1 VAQSPQ
7 TRDTGLR
14 RVTRLT
20 SWALAGAVAL
30 SASVS
35 FLIAKAQTGSAASV
49 GSSNT
54 SGATTGAP
62 APVVIGP
69 GTGGDGQLQP
79 PISPPVRQSG
89 SGGGVATSGGS

>member
-1 VAQSPQ
+1 MVPSPQ

-35 FLIAKAQTGSAASV
+35 LLIAKAQTGSAASV

-54 SGATTGAP
+54 SGAAMETP

-69 GTGGDGQLQP
+69 GTGGDGLQP